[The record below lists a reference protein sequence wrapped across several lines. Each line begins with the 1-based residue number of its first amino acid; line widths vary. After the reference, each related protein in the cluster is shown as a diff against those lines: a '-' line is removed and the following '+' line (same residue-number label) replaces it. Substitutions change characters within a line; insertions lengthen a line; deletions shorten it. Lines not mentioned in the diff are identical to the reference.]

1 MSALSL
7 NAEQR
12 RILRKWIPAFIAA
25 GVAWLLL
32 MFVGETP
39 LARASGLALAV
50 LGVTASMRPMGFVA
64 SIAGGLTLAL
74 CPVFWSQAGGGFSQE
89 ATIAMATGL
98 ACAVMLLASLLLK
111 RNDLAIGVGSAV
123 FVGVFWSQIGVAQS
137 LRLTGLVT
145 AWLLYLLTDMILL
158 TNPRPGVKPAR
169 EPKQWHTLGLLFVFV
184 VGTINDPL
192 VTLLAPAILLA
203 LFLSYARLPAWYWL
217 SLFGASAIGLYL
229 LGVMYMPAQPLLDL
243 WRWREAL
250 NWIELGQLVIAQ
262 FSVFGI
268 ILGVVGLARLAR
280 WYPPLGIV
288 TMIAYAL
295 YVLFGLVYVGKNR
308 EVLLLP
314 LFIIQVMWMTYAVNT
329 FGQWVNK
336 SLANEAGLW
345 IHIVSAFY
353 FLVPAALLLSI
364 LGA

>member
-1 MSALSL
+1 MPL
-7 NAEQR
+7 NAENR
-12 RILRKWIPAFIAA
+12 RNVRKWSPAFIAA

-32 MFVGETP
+32 IVVGETP
-39 LARASGLALAV
+39 IARASGLALAI

-64 SIAGGLTLAL
+64 SVAGGMTLAL

-89 ATIAMATGL
+89 ATIALASGL
-98 ACAVMLLASLLLK
+98 ACAVMLFVSILLK

-158 TNPRPGVKPAR
+158 TNPRPGIKPAQ

-192 VTLLAPAILLA
+192 VTLLAPAILLG

-217 SLFGASAIGLYL
+217 SLLAVSAIGAYL
-229 LGVMYMPAQPLLDL
+229 IGVIYMSAQPELDL

-262 FSVFGI
+262 FSVLGI
-268 ILGVVGLARLAR
+268 ILGVVGLARLSR

-288 TMIAYAL
+288 TMIAYAV
-295 YVLFGLVYVGKNR
+295 YVLFGLVYVGKHR
-308 EVLLLP
+308 EILLLP
-314 LFIIQVMWMTYAVNT
+314 LIIIQVMWMTYAVNT

-336 SLANEAGLW
+336 SLANESGLW

-353 FLVPAALLLSI
+353 FLVPAALLLNI
-364 LGA
+364 VRP